1 MVQCDRYANSYWF
14 GHGYVVA
21 AALYSGLLNGCV
33 IIKLAGFFLQNELLR
48 FILYCG
54 LSYKKAAV
62 DTFVHGGFKLFV
74 YCCSN
79 VSASCSIA
87 GRSVDFIAERIV
99 TTGSQIRRFFI

>member
-62 DTFVHGGFKLFV
+62 DALSTAALNCLFIVAATFRPAVP
-74 YCCSN
+74 SP
-79 VSASCSIA
+79 A
-87 GRSVDFIAERIV
+87 GRLIS
-99 TTGSQIRRFFI
+99 